1 MSGIEDEIREK
12 DVMISLTSKMVMEIY
27 MALVMTVLVTVMEMK
42 CQEVHYKHNYALIKW
57 KLSLHALQGPIKI
70 SRGEV
75 AQTIYDWI
83 LVKTVAFDFKITSR
97 SRGRRS
103 IAVLSDI
110 GGYRCCSIGNA
121 MFSIYL
127 GIKLFFQKI
136 DFAKEN
142 SFLEKTFLTNVLFK
156 TKEFDL
162 SPEQTNFINI
172 WTNGEKTEIAYRFM
186 V

>member
-1 MSGIEDEIREK
+1 M
-12 DVMISLTSKMVMEIY
+12 
-27 MALVMTVLVTVMEMK
+27 
-42 CQEVHYKHNYALIKW
+42 
-57 KLSLHALQGPIKI
+57 LHASQGPITI

-127 GIKLFFQKI
+127 GIKLFFIKI

-142 SFLEKTFLTNVLFK
+142 SFL
-156 TKEFDL
+156 
-162 SPEQTNFINI
+162 
-172 WTNGEKTEIAYRFM
+172 
-186 V
+186 